1 MLPPPTLP
9 LSGHCGLSQNATVGS
24 TGALLS
30 GRDWPRYLSGC
41 SLGPLSTT
49 SPFALP
55 RFPGVLSRYPPRSR
69 ERRLGFDP
77 CSSGIPYPSGQRPPV
92 YEAGSAPGE
101 DQVRNLVAQ
110 PVLRDGVD
118 VAVRL
123 SGQ

>member
-55 RFPGVLSRYPPRSR
+55 RFPGVLSVTTGPLQNSR
-69 ERRLGFDP
+69 GP
-77 CSSGIPYPSGQRPPV
+77 
-92 YEAGSAPGE
+92 SAPCCSTPLLRPLESPKRSE
-101 DQVRNLVAQ
+101 DELNRPQESRATAQ
-110 PVLRDGVD
+110 
-118 VAVRL
+118 
-123 SGQ
+123 